1 MYGNARQNYN
11 DRNSIKINLGE
22 ELFLDW
28 AAEKCS
34 FVARLGFDE
43 KAGNVEK
50 FFDLNPILRNI
61 PDFLIIN
68 NDRAFLVNVK
78 GTHNFKQKEYD
89 LLPKIIET
97 YASENAPLVY
107 AFCFRNEQPKFV
119 TTTQII
125 DLFDKSIEKVW
136 DDGVAYRSLDLNS
149 FH

>member
-11 DRNSIKINLGE
+11 DRNSIKVNLGE

-34 FVARLGFDE
+34 FVSRLGFDE
-43 KAGNVEK
+43 KAGNVDK

-78 GTHNFKQKEYD
+78 GTINFKRKEYD
-89 LLPKIIET
+89 LLPKLIET
-97 YASENAPLVY
+97 YASDNAPLVY